1 MSALKNR
8 GFTLIELMIVIA
20 IIIILVSIAVPVFA
34 NVINR
39 GRLAQLTGNFDSL
52 AKDLEDY
59 KQDWGVYPNPA
70 NPAEEFGYLVD
81 SGAPASKLAR
91 ELLGINADLN
101 KPGNKTFLNEDGGI
115 EYILRPQS
123 IQNMKNPFGTSK
135 KLYYGSKDGSN
146 YVLYAEI
153 DNGKYLVRFGN
164 SSASVITTEVPS
176 VP

>member
-1 MSALKNR
+1 MSDLKNK
-8 GFTLIELMIVIA
+8 GFTLIELMIVVA
-20 IIIILVSIAVPVFA
+20 IIITLVGIAIPVFA
-34 NVINR
+34 NVLNR

-52 AKDLEDY
+52 AKDLEHY
-59 KQDWGVYPNPA
+59 KQDWSVYPNPV

-81 SGAPASKLAR
+81 SGAPTSKLAR

-123 IQNMKNPFGTSK
+123 LQNMKNPFGASK
-135 KLYYGSKDGSN
+135 KLYYGSKDGAN

-153 DNGKYLVRFGN
+153 DNGKYLVKFSD
-164 SSASVITTEVPS
+164 SSKALITTEAPS